1 MREYLHIILLTL
13 LLVPLPAAAQ
23 RLPGRNDRFPGPEV
37 VRRPLGDIDFEML
50 RRPDTVTVFILGD
63 LMCHGKQMK
72 SAHAIYAKTH
82 RGASPEN
89 PYHYDFTGFFRR
101 LGDRISGADVA
112 VGNMEFPFGGLPY
125 SGYPVFSTP
134 DGYAQYAASEG
145 FDVMLLANNHVLD
158 RGTAGLRRTLEVYD
172 KMEASSGAR
181 FTGAA
186 RNAAEE
192 AERYPLIVDV
202 KGIRL
207 AFINFTYGTNS
218 GGSEAWPRVSKI
230 RRTEIAA
237 AIARAR
243 EKEADIIIAIPHWGE
258 EYQARHNSSQEEL
271 ARWLADSGVDVIVG
285 SHPHVVQDIAI
296 LEAEFEDG
304 TPKEVP
310 VVYSLG
316 NAVSNQNDL
325 PARLEGCVT
334 LKIVPYRGGAR
345 VLSDPGLE
353 FLWCTKP
360 GMVDEGYS
368 VLPVE
373 EYIGRQDVWTV
384 KDDYTKMVSTYDY
397 VRKRIGLK

>member
-1 MREYLHIILLTL
+1 M
-13 LLVPLPAAAQ
+13 
-23 RLPGRNDRFPGPEV
+23 
-37 VRRPLGDIDFEML
+37 
-50 RRPDTVTVFILGD
+50 
-63 LMCHGKQMK
+63 
-72 SAHAIYAKTH
+72 
-82 RGASPEN
+82 
-89 PYHYDFTGFFRR
+89 
-101 LGDRISGADVA
+101 
-112 VGNMEFPFGGLPY
+112 
-125 SGYPVFSTP
+125 
-134 DGYAQYAASEG
+134 
-145 FDVMLLANNHVLD
+145 
-158 RGTAGLRRTLEVYD
+158 
-172 KMEASSGAR
+172 
-181 FTGAA
+181 
-186 RNAAEE
+186 
-192 AERYPLIVDV
+192 
-202 KGIRL
+202 
-207 AFINFTYGTNS
+207 
-218 GGSEAWPRVSKI
+218 
-230 RRTEIAA
+230 
-237 AIARAR
+237 
-243 EKEADIIIAIPHWGE
+243 
-258 EYQARHNSSQEEL
+258 
-271 ARWLADSGVDVIVG
+271 DVIVG